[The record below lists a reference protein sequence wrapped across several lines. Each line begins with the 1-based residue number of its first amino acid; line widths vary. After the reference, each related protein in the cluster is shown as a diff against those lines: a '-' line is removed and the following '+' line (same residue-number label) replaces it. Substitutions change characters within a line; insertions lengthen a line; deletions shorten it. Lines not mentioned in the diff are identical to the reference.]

1 MKIEEG
7 IGAVLLILLIFS
19 LAASLVPVRVKHE
32 TSGKLW
38 LPSLFTK
45 RGAFNREIPSG
56 NITLVVDF
64 GQIDITSEEEI
75 EKPYIEAEGTLPVIE
90 DGQLVRMAA
99 GHLTLHLPDN
109 WNGDLKVK
117 MSMGAL
123 ILRDPFLSSLSVNIG
138 MGEVQ
143 GTAHSIGN
151 VNIKVDRGSVKLT
164 LNVPRNVQVHVK
176 IRSVEGSLYY
186 DGEKAEGPTIERT
199 FGEGRS
205 VDVDIYSYSAEID
218 IRTWRD

>member
-19 LAASLVPVRVKHE
+19 LAVSLIPVRVKHE
-32 TSGKLW
+32 TSGRLW
-38 LPSLFTK
+38 LPSLFTR
-45 RGAFNREIPSG
+45 RGVLNREISSG

-64 GQIDITSEEEI
+64 GQVDITSEAEI
-75 EKPYIEAEGTLPVIE
+75 EKPYIEAEGTLPAIE
-90 DGQLVRMAA
+90 NEQLVRMAA

-109 WNGDLKVK
+109 WKGDLKVK
-117 MSMGAL
+117 IGMGAL
-123 ILRDPFLSSLSVNIG
+123 ILRDPFFSSLSVNIG

-143 GTAHSIGN
+143 GTAHSRGS

-164 LNVPRNVQVHVK
+164 LNVPKDAQVHVK
-176 IRSVEGSLYY
+176 IRSMEGSLYY
-186 DGEKAEGPTIERT
+186 DGEKAEGPIIERT

-205 VDVDIYSYSAEID
+205 IDVDIYSYSAEID